1 MTMPLRSTL
10 VVLISVL
17 TLSACQ
23 TSDFSKQTSQ
33 TIKMPNI
40 TVNLDSDS
48 DGDGDGDGDGV
59 PDHIDQCPNT
69 TENVV
74 VDERGCPEVT
84 SLIGIP
90 PMMEYRAFFTKD
102 SSELLPQYH
111 DELDRVAEQM
121 NNYDTA
127 TIKIEAHVSE
137 DEINEAST
145 SISQSNSLTKNRALI
160 VKNYLILNHKIESS
174 RLTTLDCGIRGPI
187 APSDTEEGR
196 SMNRRV
202 YSLITDSKSQKANYD
217 QNDSNSN
224 RCVEF

>member
-1 MTMPLRSTL
+1 MNTLLRSML

-23 TSDFSKQTSQ
+23 TADLSKQTSQ

-40 TVNLDSDS
+40 TVSLDS
-48 DGDGDGDGDGV
+48 DGV
-59 PDHIDQCPNT
+59 PDDLDQCPNT

-74 VDERGCPEVT
+74 VDEKGCPEIT
-84 SLIGIP
+84 SLIGMP

-127 TIKIEAHVSE
+127 TIKIESHVSK
-137 DEINEAST
+137 DEVSKAST
-145 SISQSNSLTKNRALI
+145 SMLQSNSLAKNRALI
-160 VKNYLILNHKIESS
+160 VKNYLILNHRIEPS
-174 RLTTLDCGIRGPI
+174 RLTTLDCGIKGSI

-202 YSLITDSKSQKANYD
+202 YSLVTDLKNYKANYH
-217 QNDSNSN
+217 QNDLGSN
-224 RCVEF
+224 RCIEF

>member
-1 MTMPLRSTL
+1 MNVKLWTIAPIIIGGLA
-10 VVLISVL
+10 L
-17 TLSACQ
+17 TGCQ
-23 TSDFSKQTSQ
+23 TADFSKQTSQ
-33 TIKMPNI
+33 TIYMP
-40 TVNLDSDS
+40 TVVVNLDS
-48 DGDGDGDGDGV
+48 DGDGV
-59 PDHIDQCPNT
+59 PDELDQCPGT
-69 TENVV
+69 PENVV
-74 VDERGCPEVT
+74 IDERGCAEII
-84 SLIGIP
+84 SLVGMP

-145 SISQSNSLTKNRALI
+145 SILHSNSLAKNRALI
-160 VKNYLILNHKIESS
+160 VKNYIVLNHKIESS

-202 YSLITDSKSQKANYD
+202 YSLVTDSKSQKANYY
-217 QNDSNSN
+217 QNDLGSK
-224 RCVEF
+224 RCIEF

>member
-1 MTMPLRSTL
+1 ML

-23 TSDFSKQTSQ
+23 TADLSKQTSQ

-40 TVNLDSDS
+40 TVSLDS
-48 DGDGDGDGDGV
+48 DGV
-59 PDHIDQCPNT
+59 PDDLDQCPNT

-74 VDERGCPEVT
+74 VDERGCPEIT
-84 SLIGIP
+84 SLIGMP

-127 TIKIEAHVSE
+127 TMKIEAHVSK
-137 DEINEAST
+137 DEVNKAST
-145 SISQSNSLTKNRALI
+145 SMLQSNSLAKNRALI
-160 VKNYLILNHKIESS
+160 VKNYLVLNHKIESS
-174 RLTTLDCGIRGPI
+174 RLTTLDCGIKGSI

-202 YSLITDSKSQKANYD
+202 YSLVTDLKNHKANYH
-217 QNDSNSN
+217 QNDLGSN
-224 RCVEF
+224 RCIEF

>member
-1 MTMPLRSTL
+1 MNTLLRSIL

-23 TSDFSKQTSQ
+23 THDFSNQKAQ
-33 TIKMPNI
+33 TINLPI
-40 TVNLDSDS
+40 ILINLDS
-48 DGDGDGDGDGV
+48 DGDGV
-59 PDHIDQCPNT
+59 PDDLDQCPNT

-74 VDERGCPEVT
+74 VDERGCPEIT
-84 SLIGIP
+84 SLIGMP

-127 TIKIEAHVSE
+127 TMKIEAHVSK
-137 DEINEAST
+137 DEVNKAST
-145 SISQSNSLTKNRALI
+145 SMLQSNSLAKNRALI
-160 VKNYLILNHKIESS
+160 VKNYLVLNHKIESS
-174 RLTTLDCGIRGPI
+174 RLTTLDCGIKGSI

-202 YSLITDSKSQKANYD
+202 YSLVTDLKNHKANYH
-217 QNDSNSN
+217 QNDLGSN
-224 RCVEF
+224 RCIEF

>member
-1 MTMPLRSTL
+1 MTMLLRSTL

-23 TSDFSKQTSQ
+23 THDLSNQKAQ
-33 TIKMPNI
+33 TINLPI
-40 TVNLDSDS
+40 ILINLDS
-48 DGDGDGDGDGV
+48 DGDGV
-59 PDHIDQCPNT
+59 PDDLDQCPNM

-74 VDERGCPEVT
+74 VDERGCPEIT
-84 SLIGIP
+84 SLIGMP

-127 TIKIEAHVSE
+127 TMKIEAHVSK
-137 DEINEAST
+137 DEVNKAST
-145 SISQSNSLTKNRALI
+145 SMLQSNSLAKNRALI
-160 VKNYLILNHKIESS
+160 VKNYLVLNHKIESS
-174 RLTTLDCGIRGPI
+174 RLTTLDCGIKGSI

-202 YSLITDSKSQKANYD
+202 YSLVTDLKNHKANYH
-217 QNDSNSN
+217 QNDLGSN
-224 RCVEF
+224 RCIEF

>member
-1 MTMPLRSTL
+1 MNTLLRSIL
-10 VVLISVL
+10 VVSISVL

-23 TSDFSKQTSQ
+23 THDLSNQKAQ
-33 TIKMPNI
+33 TINLPI
-40 TVNLDSDS
+40 ILINLDS
-48 DGDGDGDGDGV
+48 DGDGV
-59 PDHIDQCPNT
+59 PDDLDQCPNT

-74 VDERGCPEVT
+74 VDERGCPEIT
-84 SLIGIP
+84 SLIGMP

-127 TIKIEAHVSE
+127 TMKIEAHVSK
-137 DEINEAST
+137 DEVNKAST
-145 SISQSNSLTKNRALI
+145 SMLQSNSLAKNRALI
-160 VKNYLILNHKIESS
+160 VKNYLVLNHKIESS
-174 RLTTLDCGIRGPI
+174 RLTTLDCGIKGSI

-202 YSLITDSKSQKANYD
+202 YSLVTDLKNHKANYH
-217 QNDSNSN
+217 QNDLGSN
-224 RCVEF
+224 RCIEF

>member
-1 MTMPLRSTL
+1 MNTLLRSIL

-23 TSDFSKQTSQ
+23 TADLSNQKAQ
-33 TIKMPNI
+33 TINLPI
-40 TVNLDSDS
+40 ILINLDS
-48 DGDGDGDGDGV
+48 DGDGV
-59 PDHIDQCPNT
+59 PDDLDQCPNT

-74 VDERGCPEVT
+74 VDERGCPEIT
-84 SLIGIP
+84 SLIGMP

-121 NNYDTA
+121 NTYDTA
-127 TIKIEAHVSE
+127 TMKIEAHVSK
-137 DEINEAST
+137 DEVNKAST
-145 SISQSNSLTKNRALI
+145 SMLQSNSLAKNRALI
-160 VKNYLILNHKIESS
+160 VKNYLVLNHKIESS
-174 RLTTLDCGIRGPI
+174 RLTTLDCGIKGSI

-202 YSLITDSKSQKANYD
+202 YSLVTDLKNHKANYH
-217 QNDSNSN
+217 QNDLDSN
-224 RCVEF
+224 RCIEF

>member
-1 MTMPLRSTL
+1 MNTLLRSIL

-23 TSDFSKQTSQ
+23 THDLSNQKAQ
-33 TIKMPNI
+33 TINLPI
-40 TVNLDSDS
+40 ILINLDS
-48 DGDGDGDGDGV
+48 DGDGV
-59 PDHIDQCPNT
+59 PDDLDQCPNT

-74 VDERGCPEVT
+74 VDERGCPEIT
-84 SLIGIP
+84 SLIGMP

-127 TIKIEAHVSE
+127 TMKIEAHVSK
-137 DEINEAST
+137 DEVNKAST
-145 SISQSNSLTKNRALI
+145 SMLQSNSLAKNRALI
-160 VKNYLILNHKIESS
+160 VKNYLVLNHKIESS
-174 RLTTLDCGIRGPI
+174 RLTTLDCGIKGSI

-202 YSLITDSKSQKANYD
+202 YSLVTDLKNYKANYH
-217 QNDSNSN
+217 QNDLGSN
-224 RCVEF
+224 RCIEF

>member
-1 MTMPLRSTL
+1 MNTLLRSIL

-23 TSDFSKQTSQ
+23 THDLSNQKAQ
-33 TIKMPNI
+33 TINLPI
-40 TVNLDSDS
+40 ILINLDS
-48 DGDGDGDGDGV
+48 DGDGV
-59 PDHIDQCPNT
+59 PDDLDQCPNT

-74 VDERGCPEVT
+74 VDERGCPEIT
-84 SLIGIP
+84 SLIGMP

-127 TIKIEAHVSE
+127 TMKIEAHVSK
-137 DEINEAST
+137 DEVNKAST
-145 SISQSNSLTKNRALI
+145 SMLQSNSLAKNRALI
-160 VKNYLILNHKIESS
+160 VKNYLVLNHKIESS
-174 RLTTLDCGIRGPI
+174 RLTTLDCGIKGSI

-202 YSLITDSKSQKANYD
+202 YSLVTDLKNYKANYH
-217 QNDSNSN
+217 QNDLGSTGVSSFSF
-224 RCVEF
+224 VIY

>member
-1 MTMPLRSTL
+1 MNTLLRSIL

-23 TSDFSKQTSQ
+23 THDLSNQKAQ
-33 TIKMPNI
+33 TINLPI
-40 TVNLDSDS
+40 ILINLDS
-48 DGDGDGDGDGV
+48 DGDGV
-59 PDHIDQCPNT
+59 PDDLDQCLNT

-74 VDERGCPEVT
+74 VDERGCPEIT
-84 SLIGIP
+84 SLIGMP
-90 PMMEYRAFFTKD
+90 PLMEYRAFFTKD

-127 TIKIEAHVSE
+127 TMKIEAHVSK
-137 DEINEAST
+137 DEVNKAST
-145 SISQSNSLTKNRALI
+145 SMLQSNSLAKNRALI
-160 VKNYLILNHKIESS
+160 VKNYLVLNHKIESS
-174 RLTTLDCGIRGPI
+174 RLTTLDCGIKGSI

-202 YSLITDSKSQKANYD
+202 YSLVTDLKNHKANYH
-217 QNDSNSN
+217 QNDLGSN
-224 RCVEF
+224 RCIEF

>member
-1 MTMPLRSTL
+1 MNTLVRSIL

-23 TSDFSKQTSQ
+23 THDFSNQKAQ
-33 TIKMPNI
+33 TINLPI
-40 TVNLDSDS
+40 ILINLDS
-48 DGDGDGDGDGV
+48 DGDGV
-59 PDHIDQCPNT
+59 PDDLDQCPNM

-74 VDERGCPEVT
+74 VDERGCPEIT
-84 SLIGIP
+84 SLIGMP

-127 TIKIEAHVSE
+127 TMKIEAHVSK
-137 DEINEAST
+137 DEVNKAST
-145 SISQSNSLTKNRALI
+145 SMLQSNSLAKNRALI
-160 VKNYLILNHKIESS
+160 VKNYLVLNHKIESS
-174 RLTTLDCGIRGPI
+174 RLTTLDCGIKGSI

-202 YSLITDSKSQKANYD
+202 YSLVTDLKNYKANYH
-217 QNDSNSN
+217 QNDLGSN
-224 RCVEF
+224 RCIEF

>member
-1 MTMPLRSTL
+1 MNTLLRSML

-23 TSDFSKQTSQ
+23 THDLSNQKAQ
-33 TIKMPNI
+33 TI
-40 TVNLDSDS
+40 NLPIILINLDS
-48 DGDGDGDGDGV
+48 DGDGV
-59 PDHIDQCPNT
+59 PNDLDQCPNT

-74 VDERGCPEVT
+74 VDERGCPEIT
-84 SLIGIP
+84 SLIGMP

-127 TIKIEAHVSE
+127 TMKIEAHVSK
-137 DEINEAST
+137 DEVNKAST
-145 SISQSNSLTKNRALI
+145 SMLQSNSLAKNRALI
-160 VKNYLILNHKIESS
+160 VKNYLVLNHKIESS
-174 RLTTLDCGIRGPI
+174 RLTTLDCGIKGSI

-202 YSLITDSKSQKANYD
+202 YSLVTDLKNHKANYH
-217 QNDSNSN
+217 QNDLGSN
-224 RCVEF
+224 RCIEF

>member
-1 MTMPLRSTL
+1 MNTLLRSIL

-23 TSDFSKQTSQ
+23 THDLSNQKAQ
-33 TIKMPNI
+33 TINLPI
-40 TVNLDSDS
+40 ILINLDSE
-48 DGDGDGDGDGV
+48 GDGV
-59 PDHIDQCPNT
+59 PDDLDQCPNM

-74 VDERGCPEVT
+74 VDERGCPEIT
-84 SLIGIP
+84 SLIGMP

-127 TIKIEAHVSE
+127 TMKIEAHVSK
-137 DEINEAST
+137 DEVNKAST
-145 SISQSNSLTKNRALI
+145 SMLQSNSLAKNRALI
-160 VKNYLILNHKIESS
+160 VKNYLVLNHKIESS
-174 RLTTLDCGIRGPI
+174 RLTTLDCGIKGSI

-202 YSLITDSKSQKANYD
+202 YSLVTDLKNYKANYH
-217 QNDSNSN
+217 QNDLGSN
-224 RCVEF
+224 RCIEF

>member
-1 MTMPLRSTL
+1 MLKVEDMTMLLRSTL

-23 TSDFSKQTSQ
+23 TADLSNQTSQ
-33 TIKMPNI
+33 TINMP
-40 TVNLDSDS
+40 TVVVNLDS
-48 DGDGDGDGDGV
+48 DGDGV
-59 PDHIDQCPNT
+59 PDHIDQCSST

-74 VDERGCPEVT
+74 VDERGCPEIT
-84 SLIGIP
+84 SLIGMP

-121 NNYDTA
+121 NNYETA
-127 TIKIEAHVSE
+127 NIKIEAHVSE
-137 DEINEAST
+137 DEVTEAST
-145 SISQSNSLTKNRALI
+145 SILQSNSLAKSRALI
-160 VKNYLILNHKIESS
+160 VKDYLILNHKIESS
-174 RLTTLDCGIRGPI
+174 RLTTLDCGIKGSI

-202 YSLITDSKSQKANYD
+202 YSLVSDSENHKADYY
-217 QNDSNSN
+217 QNDLGSN
-224 RCVEF
+224 RCIEF

>member
-1 MTMPLRSTL
+1 ML
-10 VVLISVL
+10 VALISVL

-23 TSDFSKQTSQ
+23 THDLSNQKAQ
-33 TIKMPNI
+33 TINLPI
-40 TVNLDSDS
+40 ILINLDS
-48 DGDGDGDGDGV
+48 DGDGV
-59 PDHIDQCPNT
+59 PDDLDQCPNT

-74 VDERGCPEVT
+74 VDERGCPEIT
-84 SLIGIP
+84 SLIGMP

-127 TIKIEAHVSE
+127 TMKIEAHVSK
-137 DEINEAST
+137 DEVNKAST
-145 SISQSNSLTKNRALI
+145 SMLQSNSLAKNRALI
-160 VKNYLILNHKIESS
+160 VKNYLVLNHKIESS
-174 RLTTLDCGIRGPI
+174 RLTTLDCGIKGSI

-202 YSLITDSKSQKANYD
+202 YSLVTDLKNYKANYH
-217 QNDSNSN
+217 QNDLGSN
-224 RCVEF
+224 RCIEF

>member
-1 MTMPLRSTL
+1 MNTLLRSML

-23 TSDFSKQTSQ
+23 THDLSNQKAQ
-33 TIKMPNI
+33 TINLPI
-40 TVNLDSDS
+40 ILINLDS
-48 DGDGDGDGDGV
+48 DGDGV
-59 PDHIDQCPNT
+59 PDDLDQCPNT

-74 VDERGCPEVT
+74 VDERGCPEIT
-84 SLIGIP
+84 SLIGMP

-127 TIKIEAHVSE
+127 TMKIEAHVSK
-137 DEINEAST
+137 DEVNKAST
-145 SISQSNSLTKNRALI
+145 SMLQSNSLAKNRALI
-160 VKNYLILNHKIESS
+160 VKNYLVLNHKIESS
-174 RLTTLDCGIRGPI
+174 RLTTLDCGIKGSI

-202 YSLITDSKSQKANYD
+202 YSLVTDLKNHKANYH
-217 QNDSNSN
+217 QNDLGSN
-224 RCVEF
+224 RCIEF

>member
-1 MTMPLRSTL
+1 MNTLLRSIL

-23 TSDFSKQTSQ
+23 THDLSNQKAQ
-33 TIKMPNI
+33 TINLPI
-40 TVNLDSDS
+40 ILINLDS
-48 DGDGDGDGDGV
+48 DGDGV
-59 PDHIDQCPNT
+59 PDDLDQCPNT

-74 VDERGCPEVT
+74 VDERGCPEIT
-84 SLIGIP
+84 SLIGMP
-90 PMMEYRAFFTKD
+90 PMMEYRAFFNKD

-127 TIKIEAHVSE
+127 TMKIEAHVSK
-137 DEINEAST
+137 DEVNKAST
-145 SISQSNSLTKNRALI
+145 SMLQSNSLAKNRALI
-160 VKNYLILNHKIESS
+160 VKNYLVLNHKIESS
-174 RLTTLDCGIRGPI
+174 RLTTLDCGIKGSI

-202 YSLITDSKSQKANYD
+202 YSLVTDLKNYKANYH
-217 QNDSNSN
+217 QNDLGSN
-224 RCVEF
+224 RCIEF